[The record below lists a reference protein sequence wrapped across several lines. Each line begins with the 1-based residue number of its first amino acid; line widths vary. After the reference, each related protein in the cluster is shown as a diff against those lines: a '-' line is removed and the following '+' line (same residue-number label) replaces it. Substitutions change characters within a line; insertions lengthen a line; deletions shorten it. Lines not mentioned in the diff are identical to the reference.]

1 MELTTEAQKN
11 INKINRNP
19 DDIYRYAEHPQR
31 TWNSISRGIVSLQ
44 GRGIDLEAE
53 SSKRKGK
60 FGNDGKRRT
69 GFIIDPKAPMIDLQK
84 VAEADSTGLM
94 MRMSNLEK

>member
-1 MELTTEAQKN
+1 M
-11 INKINRNP
+11 
-19 DDIYRYAEHPQR
+19 
-31 TWNSISRGIVSLQ
+31 
-44 GRGIDLEAE
+44 EAE